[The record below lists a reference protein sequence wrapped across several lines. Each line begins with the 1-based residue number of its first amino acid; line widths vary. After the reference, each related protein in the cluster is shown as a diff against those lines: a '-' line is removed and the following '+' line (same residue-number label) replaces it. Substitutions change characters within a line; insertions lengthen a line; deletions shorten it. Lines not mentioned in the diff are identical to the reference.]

1 MMLTTMII
9 VMMMMMMMIKWGKVT
24 EVVVACV
31 MGMQDVRSLVKH
43 PRGLLDLE
51 ILVSID
57 NHLVC
62 GGQRGS

>member
-1 MMLTTMII
+1 MMLTTIMI
-9 VMMMMMMMIKWGKVT
+9 VMMMMMIKWGQVT
-24 EVVVACV
+24 EVGVACV

-57 NHLVC
+57 NHLVG
-62 GGQRGS
+62 GGQGGS